1 MLACD
6 WFFSTLLFSLSSLFA
21 FHQMATTKIQNQKR
35 VPESLKKQLALAV
48 RSIQWSYAIF
58 WTISD
63 TQPGYSK
70 FLFLSVLAYPCS
82 ASLLFLLKYIHFSFE
97 QGYKMNKHS
106 KLVCFNICEND
117 FLLWLLFFFI
127 NWVCLRFKIDVDKW
141 GQSSS
146 RFRDM
151 LACWTRELKS

>member
-1 MLACD
+1 MFQSVENEESRIEQDLLVCD
-6 WFFSTLLFSLSSLFA
+6 WFFSSLLSRLSFLFA
-21 FHQMATTKIQNQKR
+21 FHQMDTTKIQNQKR

-70 FLFLSVLAYPCS
+70 FLLLSVLAYPCS

-106 KLVCFNICEND
+106 SYFVLIYVKMIFCSGFCS
-117 FLLWLLFFFI
+117 FLSI
-127 NWVCLRFKIDVDKW
+127 
-141 GQSSS
+141 GS
-146 RFRDM
+146 
-151 LACWTRELKS
+151 A